1 MRRRILLLV
10 VLVGLSVT
18 VGFAQSNA
26 LIDQVLEQKKVGY
39 SYAAYL
45 VLSGAGII
53 QDTSTPEQA
62 MEALK
67 QQDWGIKV
75 PEEPTDI
82 SLGQYAYF
90 IMRAFDIQGGI
101 MYRLLPGARYAA
113 REIAYLGFVADN
125 PSPYRGLS
133 GEEALQIL
141 NNVLAWKEEQQ

>member
-1 MRRRILLLV
+1 MRRRFLLLV
-10 VLVGLSVT
+10 VLVGLSAT

-26 LIDQVLEQKKVGY
+26 LIDQVLEQKNVGY

-45 VLSGAGII
+45 VLSAAGII

-67 QQDWGIKV
+67 QQDWGIRV

-82 SLGQYAYF
+82 SLGQYAYL
-90 IMRAFDIQGGI
+90 IMRAFDIPGGL
-101 MYRLLPGARYAA
+101 MYRLLPGGRYAA

-125 PSPYRGLS
+125 PSPYRNLS